1 MSGPEFKTLEEMAQA
16 TAARL
21 SQAAS
26 HAAFHLFQEKRFRE
40 LAEFGT
46 ISQEEQDRI
55 FNELVLA
62 FLVMIMLVLE
72 APDLRLSDEVRD
84 HLGGIKDRLPRAYL
98 DQLKE
103 MGVEERF
110 IADWDKLIALRYEEY
125 ARDRHDVRAAAMQI
139 ESTGKDMSE
148 HDLARIQLLVP
159 VQSAAIGSHHHVC
172 RGKTE
177 GRDELFKAM
186 LRALSHFYVELR
198 TALEIGKI
206 GPLARARSA
215 VRRFVRKIGKK

>member
-26 HAAFHLFQEKRFRE
+26 HAAFHLFQDKRFRE

-72 APDLRLSDEVRD
+72 APDLRLPDDIRD
-84 HLGGIKDRLPRAYL
+84 HLDGIKDRLPRAYL

-139 ESTGKDMSE
+139 ESTGKDLSE

-172 RGKTE
+172 RGKTD
-177 GRDELFKAM
+177 GRDELFKTM

-206 GPLARARSA
+206 GPLARARRKLA
-215 VRRFVRKIGKK
+215 RFFRA